1 MENLENNK
9 LIAEF
14 MGYNA
19 YEYRGHTMFIFDE
32 DNHRTELD
40 LHYHTSWDWLM
51 PVVEK
56 IEEIA
61 LEEVKGVYK
70 IHRFCANFNFT
81 QAEITDMST
90 GMIVGYGDDGRKLD
104 STYIA
109 VVEFIKWYN
118 QKQ

>member
-14 MGYNA
+14 MGYNS

-40 LHYHTSWDWLM
+40 LHYHTSWDWIM

-56 IEEIA
+56 VEQVHEGVPEELIN
-61 LEEVKGVYK
+61 LSLFSTIDEVY
-70 IHRFCANFNFT
+70 N
-81 QAEITDMST
+81 
-90 GMIVGYGDDGRKLD
+90 
-104 STYIA
+104 A
-109 VVEFIKWYN
+109 VVEFV
-118 QKQ
+118 KQQNKNK

>member
-14 MGYNA
+14 MGYEA

-51 PVVEK
+51 PVVEEIDHLQFEEVVE
-56 IEEIA
+56 IEEG
-61 LEEVKGVYK
+61 LKTRSLSDTYK
-70 IHRFCANFNFT
+70 
-81 QAEITDMST
+81 S
-90 GMIVGYGDDGRKLD
+90 
-104 STYIA
+104 
-109 VVEFIKWYN
+109 VVEFIKQQN
-118 QKQ
+118 KNN

>member
-14 MGYNA
+14 MGYEA

-40 LHYHTSWDWLM
+40 LHYHTSWDWIM

-56 IEEIA
+56 VEQVHEGVPEELIN
-61 LEEVKGVYK
+61 LSLFSTIDEVY
-70 IHRFCANFNFT
+70 N
-81 QAEITDMST
+81 
-90 GMIVGYGDDGRKLD
+90 
-104 STYIA
+104 A
-109 VVEFIKWYN
+109 VVEFV
-118 QKQ
+118 KQQNKNK

>member
-1 MENLENNK
+1 MSFNYAMENLENNK

-51 PVVEK
+51 PVVQKCYK
-56 IEEIA
+56 IEN
-61 LEEVKGVYK
+61 EEGFDNLVDAVS
-70 IHRFCANFNFT
+70 T
-81 QAEITDMST
+81 LDM
-90 GMIVGYGDDGRKLD
+90 YN
-104 STYIA
+104 TYEA
-109 VVEFIKWYN
+109 VVEFV
-118 QKQ
+118 KQQNKNK